1 MNATAVN
8 HGTLRLERVFEA
20 APGRVFA
27 AWADPDARASW
38 WYVSKVFEMIDY
50 TMDFR
55 PGGREQ
61 RSARRLPNGS
71 IVTIG
76 NAYEEIV
83 PDARIISVM
92 SCGEDGVLASIS
104 LLTIEFFAE
113 GSGTRLIFTEQCAS
127 LDGVDQTVFHK
138 EGWGEVLDRWSGYL
152 ARTSPAGAV

>member
-1 MNATAVN
+1 MNATAVK
-8 HGTLRLERVFEA
+8 HGTIRLERVFDA

-27 AWADPDARASW
+27 AWADSGARASW
-38 WYVSKVFEMIDY
+38 WYVSTVFEMIDY

-61 RSARRLPNGS
+61 RRARHPSGAVL
-71 IVTIG
+71 TIE

-92 SCGEDGVLASIS
+92 SCSEDDVRGSIS
-104 LLTIEFFAE
+104 LLTIELFPE

-127 LDGVDQTVFHK
+127 LDGVDQSVFHQ
-138 EGWGEVLDRWSGYL
+138 EGWGEVLERWAGYL